1 MLYNWGYE
9 RYYRPQLDPS
19 QAPYD
24 WRKDLEQD
32 DDSNTPMDRED
43 HLEKLKDIQTVL
55 EITEVTEQRVKRSR
69 ALANELKKLFDFKCQ
84 ICDYEG
90 EHIPLIEMD
99 NGKYYVEVHHIRK
112 ISG

>member
-1 MLYNWGYE
+1 MSCYTIGAYE

-19 QAPYD
+19 Q

-69 ALANELKKLFDFKCQ
+69 ALANELKKLYDFK
-84 ICDYEG
+84 
-90 EHIPLIEMD
+90 
-99 NGKYYVEVHHIRK
+99 
-112 ISG
+112 